1 MLLSAGFAALLIVV
15 VVVYYLVPRRA
26 RCPEC
31 GSPREEGP
39 LCPSCGWVFDDGDDD
54 GEDEDGGE
62 PEVIDAWEDR

>member
-1 MLLSAGFAALLIVV
+1 MLLSAGFAVLLVV
-15 VVVYYLVPRRA
+15 VVVIYYLVPRRP

-39 LCPSCGWVFDDGDDD
+39 LCRSCGWVFDADE

>member
-1 MLLSAGFAALLIVV
+1 MLVSAAFAALLIVV
-15 VVVYYLVPRRA
+15 VVVYYLVPRQA

-31 GSPREEGP
+31 GSPRGEGP
-39 LCPSCGWVFDDGDDD
+39 LCRSCGWVYDEGDDG

>member
-1 MLLSAGFAALLIVV
+1 MLVSAAFAALLILVV
-15 VVVYYLVPRRA
+15 IAYYLVPRKA

-39 LCPSCGWVFDDGDDD
+39 LCPSCGWIFDDDED
-54 GEDEDGGE
+54 DEDGGE

>member
-1 MLLSAGFAALLIVV
+1 MLVSAVFAALLIAVV
-15 VVVYYLVPRRA
+15 LVFYLVPRKA

-39 LCPSCGWVFDDGDDD
+39 LCRSCGWVFDEEEDE
-54 GEDEDGGE
+54 GEDEDSGE